1 MASKFWTWSRER
13 LNCGPFSMLQPLH
26 FSLETKFFS
35 LDHRSLCWA
44 GSKQYAQTC
53 RYYLTGKM
61 LQPKFWKHDFL
72 TWKIV
77 IYKRYFQSIYFI
89 FFKWKEVQQKLAWDV
104 IILLG
109 AGFALADACVS
120 SGLSLLLGEK
130 IGILMAKIQPGLLPF
145 SISLLISFITGK
157 Y

>member
-13 LNCGPFSMLQPLH
+13 LDCSPFSMLQSLH
-26 FSLETKFFS
+26 FPFETKFFS

-44 GSKQYAQTC
+44 RPKQYAETC
-53 RYYLTGKM
+53 CHYLTGKPHVYEFTAK
-61 LQPKFWKHDFL
+61 LVKNRYIL
-72 TWKIV
+72 IIV
-77 IYKRYFQSIYFI
+77 V
-89 FFKWKEVQQKLAWDV
+89 KWKEVQQKLAWDV